1 MGDNLFPLIFLVVVA
16 AAFWLLILRPA
27 KARAAAQRSLID
39 TITPGDRI
47 LMASG
52 MIGTVVS
59 RGDGELEIEIA
70 PSVIVTIVDQAVARV
85 LTSPNAEEES
95 GTDQTAAPSGS
106 TTDTV

>member
-1 MGDNLFPLIFLVVVA
+1 MDSSVFPLLFLVAVA

-27 KARAAAQRSLID
+27 KARAAAQRSLIESV
-39 TITPGDRI
+39 TPGDRI

-52 MIGTVVS
+52 MIGTVVT

-70 PSVIVTIVDQAVARV
+70 PSVVVTIVDQAVARV
-85 LTSPNAEEES
+85 LTTPAVDEEP

-106 TTDTV
+106 TTDTI